1 MRDGLKEIQLES
13 ARMADAARIAGMSR
27 THVEGGLAWRW
38 TPRAIAA
45 RIRDSESE
53 VLVARKHGKLV
64 GFAVMQFRF
73 SEREAHLLLF
83 AVAPAERRCGLGR
96 KLLAWLEEIARLGGI
111 SLIRLELRATNE
123 GGRSFYRALGYEEAG
138 RLRGYYQKRED
149 ALRMVLNLRTNAFG
163 RPSLGL

>member
-1 MRDGLKEIQLES
+1 MRDGLREIQLES
-13 ARMADAARIAGMSR
+13 ARMADAARIAEMSR
-27 THVEGGLAWRW
+27 TQVEEGLAWLW

-45 RIRDSESE
+45 RIRDYESE

-73 SEREAHLLLF
+73 SQREAHLLLF
-83 AVAPAERRCGLGR
+83 AVAPAERRRGLGR
-96 KLLAWLEEIARLGGI
+96 KLVAWLEEIARLGGI
-111 SLIRLELRATNE
+111 SLIRLELRATNK
-123 GGRSFYRALGYEEAG
+123 GARSFYRALGYEEAG